1 MSNHEARMWIVGGI
15 WCTATVG
22 IAVWSVSAGAGVSTV
37 ALAVAS
43 CAAPLIVARLI
54 GFGAPPPTVA
64 EVLYAV
70 NTPTAADCGKDH

>member
-1 MSNHEARMWIVGGI
+1 MPNHEARMWIVGGV

-43 CAAPLIVARLI
+43 CAAPWSWRASSGSALRLRPWLKCCTPSTHR
-54 GFGAPPPTVA
+54 PPLTA
-64 EVLYAV
+64 ERS
-70 NTPTAADCGKDH
+70 